1 MRAPARSE
9 KNLARLLAGGWQ
21 TCPENLPSLH
31 GPLAKGCLRTKSGP
45 CGMALPRAW
54 RHAVPTLLILAPISS
69 SLRRGASGG
78 GLSSSLVAAATHSNP
93 AKAGACAALSGDG
106 RATPDWRGVGAL
118 PARAAFSHSSPGGA
132 A

>member
-1 MRAPARSE
+1 MAPARSE

-31 GPLAKGCLRTKSGP
+31 GPLAKDGLRTKSGP

-54 RHAVPTLLILAPISS
+54 RHAAPTHSILARLLLPS
-69 SLRRGASGG
+69 RGECGG
-78 GLSSSLVAAATHSNP
+78 GVSSSLVPAATHSNP

>member
-1 MRAPARSE
+1 MALPTKVRGE
-9 KNLARLLAGGWQ
+9 EVGGGWQ
-21 TCPENLPSLH
+21 TCRENQPSLH
-31 GPLAKGCLRTKSGP
+31 DLLAALCFGVKGGP

-54 RHAVPTLLILAPISS
+54 RHAAPTHSILARLLLPS
-69 SLRRGASGG
+69 RGECGG
-78 GLSSSLVAAATHSNP
+78 GVSSSLVPAATHSNP